1 MAVAALPAAAVLPAA
16 VAFPIAVGP
25 PMTSAAAEVAS
36 PVAAGLPVAA
46 AHSGAVAT
54 PTAADLRAIV
64 VSPVVVGS
72 PAAPVVVDAGSPVV
86 AGPSAVAAHSEMVVS
101 PTAAAHSGAATT
113 AKAVAAPPAAVGLPA
128 LGVVASPI
136 AVEASGWVA
145 GSNWV
150 VEILTQLE
158 IASGKYDDD
167 EQKRRQQILQ
177 ELTLVP
183 RLEFG
188 DPEKFE
194 ATKRNILASLT
205 LCKNIHFH
213 SGVILIFGSYF
224 DHITEWNNYLED
236 SNVFFITYE
245 EIKENPVS
253 ALKKIAKF
261 FNFSVTE
268 EEIESIVKKTSFE
281 NMKNNA
287 GTCGKLGKALFRK
300 GIIGDWT
307 SVFSESQSERM
318 DRKFEESVAKTKLGM
333 MLKYELYCK
342 N

>member
-1 MAVAALPAAAVLPAA
+1 MNFDIPNLYFHLRPKTRWIDDISKGCGPNWKKKPQDCIGWKHEKERMENMPSRRIIKTHLSPQKLPKSIFEKKAKMLVLLRNPKDTAVSFFHFSKRVKISPEQETWDEFFDEFITGK
-16 VAFPIAVGP
+16 VA
-25 PMTSAAAEVAS
+25 
-36 PVAAGLPVAA
+36 
-46 AHSGAVAT
+46 
-54 PTAADLRAIV
+54 
-64 VSPVVVGS
+64 
-72 PAAPVVVDAGSPVV
+72 
-86 AGPSAVAAHSEMVVS
+86 
-101 PTAAAHSGAATT
+101 
-113 AKAVAAPPAAVGLPA
+113 
-128 LGVVASPI
+128 
-136 AVEASGWVA
+136 
-145 GSNWV
+145 
-150 VEILTQLE
+150 
-158 IASGKYDDD
+158 Y
-167 EQKRRQQILQ
+167 
-177 ELTLVP
+177 
-183 RLEFG
+183 
-188 DPEKFE
+188 
-194 ATKRNILASLT
+194 
-205 LCKNIHFH
+205 
-213 SGVILIFGSYF
+213 GSYF

-245 EIKENPVS
+245 EMKENPVS

-287 GTCGKLGKALFRK
+287 GTYGKLGKALFRK